1 MEKIIQVVKLMAK
14 TGLFFASVDGI
25 YQERERQYIDDYVS
39 GIEQI
44 GDITPELKEEVYEA
58 LNRKFTLNE
67 IILDTRNLL
76 DGFHE
81 VERLSILKGIRSFI
95 TKVMNV
101 DGHVHPLEHE
111 NYKLWKLAFGLH

>member
-25 YQERERQYIDDYVS
+25 YQEREQQYINDYVS

-44 GDITPELKEEVYEA
+44 GDITPELKGEIYET
-58 LNRKFTLNE
+58 LDRKFTLNE
-67 IILDTRNLL
+67 IISDTRNLL

-95 TKVMNV
+95 TKVMNA
-101 DGHVHPLEHE
+101 DGHTHPLGHE
-111 NYKLWKLAFGLH
+111 NYKLWKLAFGLQ

>member
-1 MEKIIQVVKLMAK
+1 MEKIIQVVKLTAK

-111 NYKLWKLAFGLH
+111 NYKLWKLAFGLQ